1 MTGTSSTVASR
12 INGVPVVVQ
21 LEWPSSGLLR
31 LPEDLVDLGDLLQQL
46 LGLARVDGALAARGT
61 GELRR
66 LVEQLVQVGVLLEV
80 RRLEVVG
87 PQHPQ
92 MVLHELGPLLLDE
105 QRASAEDGVLVAL
118 VLLADRLHRL
128 GLDARLRRVVDAAG
142 QVTVSRD
149 GDARLEQSTQH
160 VVLLRSRCVLAS
172 DTIAVRSPL
181 RRVLVTGPSM
191 APAIRHGDQLLVDV
205 RAVRRPPRPGDV
217 VMVQLPDR
225 PLSVKRVVRVESD
238 STLWLEGDNPLGST
252 DSRDLGAVPADAV
265 TGRVLGRLWP
275 RPGRIAR
282 GT

>member
-12 INGVPVVVQ
+12 INGVPVVVPARQ
-21 LEWPSSGLLR
+21 RRCSGLLR

-128 GLDARLRRVVDAAG
+128 GLDARLRRVVDAAR
-142 QVTVSRD
+142 QVTVGRD

-191 APAIRHGDQLLVDV
+191 APSARHGDQLLVDV

-217 VMVQLPDR
+217 VIVRLPDR
-225 PLSVKRVVRVESD
+225 PLSVKRVARVEAGG
-238 STLWLEGDNPLGST
+238 LWLEGDNPFGST
-252 DSRDLGAVPADAV
+252 DSRDLGAVPADA
-265 TGRVLGRLWP
+265 GP
-275 RPGRIAR
+275 RRGGAPPWAR
-282 GT
+282 PPRGPPP